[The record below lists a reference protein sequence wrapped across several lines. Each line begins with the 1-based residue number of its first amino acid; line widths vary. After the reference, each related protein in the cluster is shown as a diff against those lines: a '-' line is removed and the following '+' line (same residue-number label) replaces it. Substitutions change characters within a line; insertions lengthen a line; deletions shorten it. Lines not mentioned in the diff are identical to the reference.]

1 MSPWVRG
8 TPGREKITLEVRV
21 CCCVYV
27 YSSVV
32 DDNQN
37 YNHKLVRAQ
46 NRTKNKR
53 MPVLVLHFVVAHH
66 IGDQAYPMNVSAE

>member
-1 MSPWVRG
+1 M
-8 TPGREKITLEVRV
+8 
-21 CCCVYV
+21 YM

-32 DDNQN
+32 ADNQN